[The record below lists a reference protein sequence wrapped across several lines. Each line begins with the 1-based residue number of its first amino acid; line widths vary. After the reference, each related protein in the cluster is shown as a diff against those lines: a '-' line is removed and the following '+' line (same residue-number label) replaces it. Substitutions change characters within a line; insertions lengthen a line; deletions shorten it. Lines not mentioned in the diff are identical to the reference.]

1 MRRGLVILLVSLLI
15 LSLAK
20 PICAKEITLSYWTHA
35 DRNRED
41 LEIRLIEEF
50 MARNPGVTI
59 EHDVTGSTD
68 HRERLLPAFAA
79 GRGPAVA
86 SVPSQWIAPLIDNG
100 AVAPL
105 DAEAMGFPSQAAV
118 IDAYVQGSLDY
129 VIRDG
134 VLYGVPLEVT
144 NWNLFINNIHF
155 QDAGLDPVGDA
166 PKTWEELL
174 EVADKLTIRRGDVLE
189 RRGFDF
195 RYAEMDVWFEP
206 MIEQAGGVIFSDD
219 YTKTLVNSPATL
231 RVLEY
236 FREFGPKGRN
246 LGGPSYVAA
255 HSAFYTDKDSVSMGL
270 SGLYQVLRIRR
281 ADMELYDN
289 FTCAALPRFEGGRDV
304 GSRIYM
310 HSYMVNPTLTP
321 EEQEMAWRFV
331 AYLTAHG
338 EDYLA
343 ASGLVQPRLEL
354 TDTETFKDLKFSQ
367 LFIDEMVKGRYS
379 EYVPNRNLILESYIA
394 MTEAAM
400 LETTDLQEILS
411 RAERAINGHLR
422 D

>member
-1 MRRGLVILLVSLLI
+1 MQRGLSILLVFLLA
-15 LSLAK
+15 LTLTGPAFG
-20 PICAKEITLSYWTHA
+20 KEITLSYWTHA

-41 LEIRLIEEF
+41 LEKTLIEEF
-50 MARNPGVTI
+50 MVQNPGVTI
-59 EHDVTGSTD
+59 EYDVTGSTD

-79 GRGPAVA
+79 GRGPAVS

-100 AVAPL
+100 AVAAL
-105 DAEAMGFPSQAAV
+105 DAKAMGFANQQSV
-118 IDAYVQGSLDY
+118 IDAYVPGSLDY

-134 VLYGVPLEVT
+134 ILYGVPLEVT

-155 QDAGLDPVGDA
+155 QDAGLDPVNDA

-174 EVADKLTIRRGDVLE
+174 DVADKLTIRRGDVLE

-195 RYAEMDVWFEP
+195 RYQEMDVWFEP
-206 MIEQAGGVIFSDD
+206 MIEQAGGQIFSAD
-219 YTKTLVNSPATL
+219 YTKTLINSPATL

-236 FREFGPKGRN
+236 FREFGPGGRN

-270 SGLYQVLRIRR
+270 SGLYQVLRIKR
-281 ADMELYDN
+281 ADMDLYDN
-289 FTCAALPRFEGGRDV
+289 FTIAALPRFAGGRDV

-310 HSYMVNPTLTP
+310 HAYMVNPTLAA
-321 EEQEMAWRFV
+321 EEQQVAWKFV
-331 AYLTAHG
+331 GYLTAHG

-343 ASGLVQPRLEL
+343 ASGLVQPRLDL
-354 TDTETFKDLKFSQ
+354 TNTETFQDLKFSQ
-367 LFIDEMVKGRYS
+367 LFIDEMAKGRYS

-411 RAERAINGHLR
+411 RAERAINGHLN

>member
-1 MRRGLVILLVSLLI
+1 MRRCLNVLLVFVLVLI
-15 LSLAK
+15 LAVPAFAK
-20 PICAKEITLSYWTHA
+20 SITLSYWTHA

-41 LEIRLIEEF
+41 LEKQLIEEF
-50 MARNPGVTI
+50 MAQNPGVTI
-59 EHDVTGSTD
+59 VYDVTGAGD

-79 GRGPAVA
+79 GRGPAVC
-86 SVPSQWIAPLIDNG
+86 SVPSQWIAPLINNG

-105 DAEAMGFPSQAAV
+105 DAETMGFSSQQAV
-118 IDAYVQGSLDY
+118 IDAYVPGSLDY
-129 VIRDG
+129 VLKDG

-144 NWNLFINNIHF
+144 NWNLFINNEHF
-155 QDAGLDPVGDA
+155 AEAGLNPVNDA

-174 EVADKLTIRRGDVLE
+174 DTSSKLAVRRGDVLE

-195 RYAEMDVWFEP
+195 RYGEMDVWFEP
-206 MIEQAGGVIFSDD
+206 MIEQAGGVIFSED
-219 YTKTLVNSPATL
+219 YSKTLINSPATL

-246 LGGPSYVAA
+246 LGGPSYVAG
-255 HSAFYTDKDSVSMGL
+255 HTAFYTDKDSIAMAL
-270 SGLYQVLRIRR
+270 SGLYQVLRIKRS
-281 ADMELYDN
+281 DMDLYEN
-289 FTCAALPRFEGGRDV
+289 FTIAALPRFEGGRDV

-310 HSYMVNPTLTP
+310 HSYMVNPTLTA
-321 EEQEMAWRFV
+321 EEQKMGWKFIS
-331 AYLTAHG
+331 YLAAHG

-354 TDTETFKDLKFSQ
+354 TDTRTFKDLKFSQ
-367 LFIDEMVKGRYS
+367 LFIDEMVKGSYS
-379 EYVPNRNLILESYIA
+379 EYVPNRNLILETYIA

-400 LETTDLQEILS
+400 LETTDLQEILTD
-411 RAERAINGHLR
+411 AERTINGHLK